1 MVAVQFGGEGSSAAP
16 PPPQSPKAA
25 GTESQ
30 WDNSTDTEPAANAR
44 RASALL
50 DLQRDVCR
58 RGSAVNYGVKQQGK
72 RFSIQRRSNENLV
85 EEVDVPHEIIDVLAN
100 NMPRLL
106 QLVSHWSKKTGEVT
120 VEQFERVL
128 HTLGVRYTPEQV
140 ERLFKVLDADDNN
153 KVSLEELL
161 LLKSA
166 IDNDVTELPA
176 RPSLEESE
184 RASGGPSR
192 NFKLKISHDVTVE
205 RKSWGFFQLLKP
217 ILGAIWKA
225 DLRAHHALDY
235 YTVGKNGLNT
245 WQTKGTAAPPRP
257 RERYTYDAKPVGPTD
272 AFTRAMQEDLALAA
286 EHACAEL
293 GELLSE
299 VRQMDLKL
307 EEVRLIQGNS
317 KDTADIGGQVVLRS
331 SGESLSRLK
340 HLLAAFH
347 HDVEECLISQTRYT
361 RSAFHPPELV
371 GCPRTVRYH
380 EELVR
385 AEGHTRWRRR
395 VAVLAAFVL
404 MLTYFLYFCIL
415 VSLGKPYFDNHRT
428 CEFQHFAC
436 TTRSALYRCADG
448 SDCADGCP
456 DGQVVRLSARNL
468 SMTCDD
474 LEVFSSLKLDWAEDL
489 LGTSCDP
496 ELLGR
501 SYVWCLPLPLL
512 FVSSVV
518 LPIGLFRNNAHR
530 TTVIKVLVWT
540 PVVPLILIQCL
551 VRASILLSIIPTAY
565 DRPYAQII
573 AAEGLVFAAQVAIFL
588 FMDAMRHPTPLLR
601 IGYALF
607 LCIRFGTSLIF
618 RTCIEYPAEQWP
630 LLEPGPLRDAFM
642 GAGSNS
648 KQNTIASIDWTITL
662 MLFSSIL
669 SVINYPG
676 EMAVVRLRCDTKAY
690 FNWRDRYIGAM
701 NVRAHRRDLDAADSY
716 LWWRSK
722 ADRCKEKVQR
732 MLPGKRVAAPARG
745 NAKIP
750 TEATPVMEGV
760 TLSAD

>member
-1 MVAVQFGGEGSSAAP
+1 MDAVQVHLEGAPGHRASMVAVQFGGEGSSAAP

-286 EHACAEL
+286 E
-293 GELLSE
+293 
-299 VRQMDLKL
+299 
-307 EEVRLIQGNS
+307 
-317 KDTADIGGQVVLRS
+317 
-331 SGESLSRLK
+331 
-340 HLLAAFH
+340 
-347 HDVEECLISQTRYT
+347 
-361 RSAFHPPELV
+361 PLV
-371 GCPRTVRYH
+371 
-380 EELVR
+380 
-385 AEGHTRWRRR
+385 
-395 VAVLAAFVL
+395 
-404 MLTYFLYFCIL
+404 
-415 VSLGKPYFDNHRT
+415 
-428 CEFQHFAC
+428 
-436 TTRSALYRCADG
+436 
-448 SDCADGCP
+448 
-456 DGQVVRLSARNL
+456 
-468 SMTCDD
+468 
-474 LEVFSSLKLDWAEDL
+474 
-489 LGTSCDP
+489 
-496 ELLGR
+496 
-501 SYVWCLPLPLL
+501 
-512 FVSSVV
+512 
-518 LPIGLFRNNAHR
+518 
-530 TTVIKVLVWT
+530 
-540 PVVPLILIQCL
+540 
-551 VRASILLSIIPTAY
+551 
-565 DRPYAQII
+565 
-573 AAEGLVFAAQVAIFL
+573 
-588 FMDAMRHPTPLLR
+588 
-601 IGYALF
+601 
-607 LCIRFGTSLIF
+607 
-618 RTCIEYPAEQWP
+618 
-630 LLEPGPLRDAFM
+630 
-642 GAGSNS
+642 
-648 KQNTIASIDWTITL
+648 
-662 MLFSSIL
+662 
-669 SVINYPG
+669 
-676 EMAVVRLRCDTKAY
+676 
-690 FNWRDRYIGAM
+690 
-701 NVRAHRRDLDAADSY
+701 
-716 LWWRSK
+716 
-722 ADRCKEKVQR
+722 
-732 MLPGKRVAAPARG
+732 
-745 NAKIP
+745 
-750 TEATPVMEGV
+750 
-760 TLSAD
+760 